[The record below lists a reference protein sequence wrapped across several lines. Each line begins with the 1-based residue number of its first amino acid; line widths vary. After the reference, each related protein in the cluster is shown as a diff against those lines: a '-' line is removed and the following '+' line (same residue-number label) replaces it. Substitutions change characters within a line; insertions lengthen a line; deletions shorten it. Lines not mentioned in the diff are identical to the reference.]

1 MIKKNCF
8 GPNIN
13 KKKPLQ
19 FGSPHKKNVYKSVPT
34 LPKL

>member
-1 MIKKNCF
+1 MIKKIVLV
-8 GPNIN
+8 PTLI